1 MEGQELRV
9 SQPIPVATIVP
20 AAGQGSRMGGGKLLL
35 PVGDATVVERTV
47 QSLLEVPIADLVVV
61 IGTYGLAVKHQIQK
75 LPVRL
80 VVNPVSSSEMLDSI
94 KCGLK
99 VIDSK
104 GIDAFLVLPAD
115 MPLVLPKTV
124 RQLVSA
130 LLDSDKS
137 IAVPMFKGRRG
148 HPVVFRS
155 ELYEQ
160 VLNFRSPQGIRPLVH
175 GGTFQIL
182 QVEVDDEGVI
192 ADLDSWDD
200 YRKILKLW
208 WERRKTP
215 LIASGDEAG

>member
-1 MEGQELRV
+1 MGSQEPRMLQTMPV
-9 SQPIPVATIVP
+9 SAIVP

-61 IGTYGLAVKHQIQK
+61 VGTFGLAVKQQIRN

-80 VVNPVSSSEMLDSI
+80 AVNPVSPSEMLDSI

-99 VIDSK
+99 VIDPK
-104 GIDAFLVLPAD
+104 DIEAFLVLPAD
-115 MPLVLPKTV
+115 MPLVLPETV
-124 RQLVSA
+124 RKLVSA
-130 LLDSDKS
+130 LLYSDKH
-137 IAVPMFKGRRG
+137 IAVPAFKGRRG
-148 HPVVFRS
+148 HPIVFRS

-160 VLNFRSPQGIRPLVH
+160 VLKFQSPQGIRPLVH
-175 GGTFQIL
+175 GGSFQIL

-200 YRKILKLW
+200 YRRILKLW

-215 LIASGDEAG
+215 PIAGGDEAG

>member
-1 MEGQELRV
+1 MESQELRT
-9 SQPIPVATIVP
+9 SQPIPIAAIVP

-47 QSLLEVPIADLVVV
+47 QSLLEVPVADLVVV
-61 IGTYGLAVKHQIQK
+61 IGTYGLAVKHQFQK

-99 VIDSK
+99 VIDPK

-130 LLDSDKS
+130 LLNSDKP
-137 IAVPMFKGRRG
+137 IAVPVFKGRRG

-160 VLNFRSPQGIRPLVH
+160 VLNFQSPQGIRPLVH
-175 GGTFQIL
+175 GGAFQIL

-200 YRKILKLW
+200 YRRILKLW
-208 WERRKTP
+208 WERKETP
-215 LIASGDEAG
+215 PVAGGDEAG